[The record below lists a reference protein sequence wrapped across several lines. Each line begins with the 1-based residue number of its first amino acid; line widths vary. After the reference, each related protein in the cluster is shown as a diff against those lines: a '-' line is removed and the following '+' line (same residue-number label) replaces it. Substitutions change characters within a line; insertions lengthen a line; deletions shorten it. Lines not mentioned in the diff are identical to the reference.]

1 MSIWWVVG
9 AFVVGGYAGML
20 LHALLTIAATREKA
34 TASALRSLD
43 VDGLSSLNAER
54 ADLRS

>member
-20 LHALLTIAATREKA
+20 LHALLTMAATREKA
-34 TASALRSLD
+34 TAIALRSLD
-43 VDGLSSLNAER
+43 VDGISPLNVETR
-54 ADLRS
+54 

>member
-1 MSIWWVVG
+1 MSIWWMVG
-9 AFVVGGYAGML
+9 AFAVGGYAGML

-34 TASALRSLD
+34 TAGALRSLD

>member
-1 MSIWWVVG
+1 MSIWWMVG
-9 AFVVGGYAGML
+9 AFAVGGYAGML

-34 TASALRSLD
+34 TAGALRSLD
-43 VDGLSSLNAER
+43 VDGLSSLKAER